1 MFQQVQMIPRFE
13 IWLLLLWT
21 RADASR
27 IRGGFFPPQGSVA
40 AYTSL
45 QGHQRPPIYQDQAYS
60 AVRHTS
66 KFGSDYNDEQF
77 LNPNGAHPRPY
88 PQPISSNP
96 YPNPVQQGYTGSQSQ
111 RQGYPETNEFG
122 SDYQSDTAN
131 RMIVVSKSFGKG
143 KNARSSPHQSS
154 PARTRTGTLQ
164 VIVDQK
170 QFFCFY

>member
-1 MFQQVQMIPRFE
+1 MSPQFE
-13 IWLLLLWT
+13 IWLLLFWT
-21 RADASR
+21 KADASR

-66 KFGSDYNDEQF
+66 KFGSDYNDNDEQF

-143 KNARSSPHQSS
+143 KMPGLHRINVPQPGPGQGRY
-154 PARTRTGTLQ
+154 
-164 VIVDQK
+164 K
-170 QFFCFY
+170 